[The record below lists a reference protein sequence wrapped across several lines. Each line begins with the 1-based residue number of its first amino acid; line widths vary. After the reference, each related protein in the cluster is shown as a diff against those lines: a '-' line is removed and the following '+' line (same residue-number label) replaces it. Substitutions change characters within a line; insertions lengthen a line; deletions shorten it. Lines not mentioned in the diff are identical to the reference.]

1 MADKITADSVA
12 ASIEPIVEYR
22 DISKRFGTSVV
33 LDGIRLSLYP
43 GRVTA
48 LMGENGAGKSTM
60 LGILAGLLAPS
71 QGTIAVDGKTVVEYS
86 PNAGQ
91 ARGIEIVTQELSLVP
106 HLTVAENIFLGR
118 ELTGWGRMGGFLQSS
133 HMLKEA
139 QDAINEFDIPV
150 SASDRIEQISLSYAQ
165 IVEIIRAWHR
175 RPRILL
181 LDEPTSSLT
190 RNETRHLFE
199 IVKRLRT
206 AGTAVVFTTHKMDE
220 VEQMADDI
228 AVLRDGQI
236 TLTAPIEKLSSNE
249 IISAMVGRELA
260 EQHLELPEVTA
271 SKPALAVSGYA
282 TRQPDEEY
290 ETGFAFSVRP
300 GEIVGLAGIA
310 GSGRTAF
317 FKSVYGLHPARTGE
331 VVMGGQ
337 NYDNRSPSASLKR
350 GLIYIPENRKEAGL
364 VLSLDIAQNT
374 ILSNLTRFTGPGGWV
389 RRGREENI
397 SREALESLRTKYGGA
412 RTSVAS
418 LSGGN
423 QQKVLVAR
431 CLIADSP
438 QVLLLDEPTRG
449 IDVGAKADI
458 YEIIVDLAQRGIA
471 IVVSSSELPE
481 LMTLSHRIA
490 VFREGALCQTFERH
504 EFDEKEIVRAAI
516 GA

>member
-1 MADKITADSVA
+1 MAKNVEYKSSDAAVA
-12 ASIEPIVEYR
+12 VVEYR

-33 LDGIRLSLYP
+33 LDEINLSLYP
-43 GRVTA
+43 GRVMA

-60 LGILAGLLAPS
+60 LSILAGLLAPS
-71 QGTIAVDGKTVVEYS
+71 QGAIVVDGEEITEYS
-86 PNAGQ
+86 PSAGQ
-91 ARGIEIVTQELSLVP
+91 ASGIEIVTQELSLVP
-106 HLTVAENIFLGR
+106 HLTVANNIFLGR
-118 ELTGWGRMGGFLQSS
+118 ELTQGARTGGFLKSS
-133 HMLKEA
+133 RMTQEA
-139 QDAINEFDIPV
+139 QAAIDEFDIPI
-150 SASDRIEQISLSYAQ
+150 AADDRIEQISLSYAQ

-175 RPRILL
+175 RPRVLL

-199 IVKRLRT
+199 IVRRLRD
-206 AGTAVVFTTHKMDE
+206 AGTSVVFTTHKMDE

-228 AVLRDGQI
+228 AVLRDGKI
-236 TLTAPIEKLSSNE
+236 TLTAPIERLSSNE

-260 EQHLELPEVTA
+260 EQQLDLPPIKETDPVL
-271 SKPALAVSGYA
+271 SVSNYA
-282 TRQPDEEY
+282 TRQTSEGHEGVFD
-290 ETGFAFSVRP
+290 FSVRP

-317 FKSVYGLHPARTGE
+317 FKSVYGLHTARTGD
-331 VVMGGQ
+331 VKLARQ
-337 NYDNRSPSASLKR
+337 PYTKRSPSNSLKR

-374 ILSNLTRFTGPGGWV
+374 ILSNLARFTGPGGWI
-389 RRGREENI
+389 RRGQEENV
-397 SREALESLRTKYGGA
+397 SREALESLHTKYFGA
-412 RTSVAS
+412 RTPVAA

-423 QQKVLVAR
+423 QQKAMVAR
-431 CLIADSP
+431 CLIADDP

-458 YEIIVDLAQRGIA
+458 YAIIVDLARHGIA

-490 VFREGALCQTFERH
+490 VFRDGAICQSLERDA
-504 EFDEKEIVRAAI
+504 FDEKEIVRAAI